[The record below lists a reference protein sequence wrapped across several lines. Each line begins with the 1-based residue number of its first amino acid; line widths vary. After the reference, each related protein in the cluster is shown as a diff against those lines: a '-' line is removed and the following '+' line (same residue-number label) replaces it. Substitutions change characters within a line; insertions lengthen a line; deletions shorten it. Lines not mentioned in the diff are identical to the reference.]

1 MNIRHITVAAT
12 VLLGT
17 SGSSWAQE
25 AESDAWMHLE
35 SSRPRAEVRAEL
47 LAARAS
53 GELDRISAEAAIF
66 EDPGLPAIR
75 LARSTG

>member
-12 VLLGT
+12 VALSAT
-17 SGSSWAQE
+17 GSCWAQE

-35 SSRPRAEVRAEL
+35 ASRPRAEVRAEL

-53 GELDRISAEAAIF
+53 GEFDRISAEATTF
-66 EDPGLPAIR
+66 DDPGLPAIR
-75 LARSTG
+75 LARSRD